1 MTEIMKVEDAF
12 SAKEIGLVISGVNR
26 DFDHLKKDEIKS
38 KVGKRI
44 KIVSPDGKTIS
55 ATVKDVAIGE
65 FIIGKKNISIA
76 IGQVEGVNDI
86 RRNSVVYAVKEH
98 VVSDGFEVGSHTG
111 EAWNLPYIHYT
122 TTG

>member
-1 MTEIMKVEDAF
+1 MTQIMKVEDAF
-12 SAKEIGLVISGVNR
+12 FAQEIGLVISGVNR

-44 KIVSPDGKTIS
+44 KIVSPDGQTIR

-65 FIIGKKNISIA
+65 SIIGKKNISIA

-86 RRNSVVYAVKEH
+86 RRNSVVYAMEEH
-98 VVSDGFEVGSHTG
+98 VVSGDLDIQHPETS
-111 EAWNLPYIHYT
+111 EKA
-122 TTG
+122 